1 MSKPNRPSS
10 PIHPPQTARTFFATT
25 RTAGGK
31 SLFQTKRMASL
42 LIDVLRS
49 VVRSKGIV
57 IHEFVVMPN
66 HLHVLVTVPEE
77 MTVEKAM
84 QLIKGGFSFRAG
96 KELGFHGEIW
106 QRGFSDVRIS
116 DDLSFSQHRAYI
128 DGNPVKAGLAD
139 APGRYPY
146 CSTFLKE
153 QKRRKVERK
162 SESAGGEDSDFST

>member
-1 MSKPNRPSS
+1 MGRLR
-10 PIHPPQTARTFFATT
+10 HRT
-25 RTAGGK
+25 
-31 SLFQTKRMASL
+31 
-42 LIDVLRS
+42 
-49 VVRSKGIV
+49 SKGCTYFVTTKTWENRAIFQAKD
-57 IHEFVVMPN
+57 IAEILISCLTSYQEKDAFLLHEFVVMPN